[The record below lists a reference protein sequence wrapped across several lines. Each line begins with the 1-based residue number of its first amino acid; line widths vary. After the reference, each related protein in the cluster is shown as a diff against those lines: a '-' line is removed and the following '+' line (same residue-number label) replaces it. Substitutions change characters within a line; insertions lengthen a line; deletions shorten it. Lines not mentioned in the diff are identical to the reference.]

1 MIFFTSICSNY
12 LPKAMTLAE
21 SVKRHCPDAKFVL
34 CLVERDVPE
43 IAAAYPHFDEVV
55 LAKDAGWDNFDRFMF
70 RHAIV
75 EASTAVK
82 AQFMLNLLERF
93 PEESKFVYLD
103 PDVLVYSDLVEL
115 EQLLDSESIVL
126 CPHLLR
132 PSDLVEL
139 EQLLDSESIV
149 LCPHLLRPG
158 NIDMEISSLAHGC
171 YNLGFLGISRAQNS
185 IAFLTWWAERLFQF
199 CYDDISRGIFTD
211 QRWID
216 LAPCFFNVSV
226 LKHHGYDFAT
236 WSLLNS
242 DLRQTGDAY
251 QINGDPLRFI
261 HFSGLDSGTID
272 RAIGWW
278 LTDNNRDTFVKL
290 YQEYK
295 QLLAEHGQETL
306 GKLPWTYANYV
317 DGRKI
322 SNDMRVAY
330 RNRDLWDAVP
340 APFDSSDQEISSLTS
355 PAGAEQ
361 LSTRSVGGVAESA
374 SPPSV
379 LDRVTASV
387 RAVGV
392 GPTMLKAIRKVTRT
406 KVSK

>member
-21 SVKRHCPDAKFVL
+21 SVKRHCPGATFVL
-34 CLVERDVPE
+34 CLVEREVPE
-43 IAAAYPHFDEVV
+43 VATNYPHFDEVI
-55 LAKDAGWDNFDRFMF
+55 LAKDAGWDDFDRFMF

-93 PEESKFVYLD
+93 PAQSKFVYLD
-103 PDVLVYSDLVEL
+103 PDVLVYSDLLEL
-115 EQLLDSESIVL
+115 EQLLDK
-126 CPHLLR
+126 
-132 PSDLVEL
+132 
-139 EQLLDSESIV
+139 ESIV

-185 IAFLTWWAERLFQF
+185 HAFLTWWAERLFDF
-199 CYDDISRGIFTD
+199 CYDDICRGIFTD
-211 QRWID
+211 QRWVD
-216 LAPCFFNVSV
+216 LAPCFFDVSV

-242 DLRQTGDAY
+242 DLRQVGGGY

-272 RAIGWW
+272 KAIGWW
-278 LTDNNRDTFVKL
+278 LAADNRDTFVEL
-290 YQEYK
+290 YKEYK
-295 QLLAEHGQETL
+295 QLLLKHGQEKL
-306 GKLPWTYANYV
+306 GKLPWTYANYA

-322 SNDMRVAY
+322 SKEARVAY
-330 RNRDLWDAVP
+330 RNKALWEVVP
-340 APFDSSDQEISSLTS
+340 SPFDASDREICAAFDSTETGEPRANGPS
-355 PAGAEQ
+355 AEP
-361 LSTRSVGGVAESA
+361 A
-374 SPPSV
+374 SPPGV
-379 LDRVTASV
+379 LDRVAASV
-387 RAVGV
+387 RTVGV
-392 GPTMLKAIRKVTRT
+392 GPTMLKAIRKMKRGTITR
-406 KVSK
+406 

>member
-1 MIFFTSICSNY
+1 MIFYTSICSNY

-21 SVKRHCPDAKFVL
+21 SVKRHCPGAKFVL
-34 CLVERDVPE
+34 CLVEREVPV
-43 IAAAYPHFDEVV
+43 AAASCPDFDEVV

-93 PEESKFVYLD
+93 PDEDKFVYLD
-103 PDVLVYSDLVEL
+103 PDVLVYSNLSEL
-115 EQLLDSESIVL
+115 ERLLD
-126 CPHLLR
+126 
-132 PSDLVEL
+132 D
-139 EQLLDSESIV
+139 ESIV

-185 IAFLTWWAERLFQF
+185 HAFLTWWAERLFQF
-199 CYDDISRGIFTD
+199 CYDDINRGIFTD

-216 LAPCFFNVSV
+216 LAPCFFDVSV

-242 DLRQTGDAY
+242 DLREVDHSY
-251 QINGDPLRFI
+251 QVNGDPLRFI

-278 LTDNNRDTFVKL
+278 LTDSNRDTFVKL

-295 QLLAEHGQETL
+295 ELLAAHGQETL
-306 GKLPWTYANYV
+306 GKLPWTYANYA
-317 DGRKI
+317 DGQKI
-322 SNDMRVAY
+322 SKEARVAY
-330 RNRDLWDAVP
+330 RNQDLWSVIP
-340 APFDSSDQEISSLTS
+340 SPFDSSDSEILSLGS
-355 PAGAEQ
+355 PSAGAEEA
-361 LSTRSVGGVAESA
+361 LTDS
-374 SPPSV
+374 SPSIEELTSLPSV

-392 GPTMLKAIRKVTRT
+392 GQTMIKAIRKVTRA
-406 KVSK
+406 KASK

>member
-12 LPKAMTLAE
+12 LPKAMALAE
-21 SVKRHCPDAKFVL
+21 SVKRHCTNATFVL

-43 IAAAYPHFDEVV
+43 AAASFAHFDEVI
-55 LAKDAGWDNFDRFMF
+55 LAKDAGWNSFDRFMF

-93 PEESKFVYLD
+93 PGEAKFAYLD
-103 PDVLVYSDLVEL
+103 PDVLVYSDLTEL
-115 EQLLDSESIVL
+115 ERLLD
-126 CPHLLR
+126 
-132 PSDLVEL
+132 D
-139 EQLLDSESIV
+139 ESIV

-185 IAFLTWWAERLFQF
+185 HDFLSWWAERLFQF

-211 QRWID
+211 QRWVD
-216 LAPCFFNVSV
+216 LAPCFFDVKV

-242 DLRQTGDAY
+242 DLRQVDGVY
-251 QINGDPLRFI
+251 EVNGDPLRFI

-272 RAIGWW
+272 KAIGWW
-278 LTDNNRDTFVKL
+278 LTEDNRDIFVKL
-290 YQEYK
+290 YSEYK
-295 QLLAEHGQETL
+295 LLLVKHGQETL
-306 GKLPWTYANYV
+306 GKLPWTYTNYS

-322 SNDMRVAY
+322 SNDARVAY
-330 RNRDLWDAVP
+330 RNTELWNVIP
-340 APFDSSDQEISSLTS
+340 TPFNSSDQAI
-355 PAGAEQ
+355 
-361 LSTRSVGGVAESA
+361 LSTANPAESTDAPAIDIEQSSVGTVSDVEASESIP
-374 SPPSV
+374 PPSV

-387 RAVGV
+387 RTVGV
-392 GPTMLKAIRKVTRT
+392 GPTVLKVVRKVTGR
-406 KVSK
+406 KA